1 VDEREVRAKLAD
13 GQCCSRAFHPGP
25 AQRYVNCFELRV
37 ADSNQGTA
45 TAPEKTREKAGRN
58 LGTILFFIVLAIFG
72 GWWWSAQRNGP
83 ENSSGSAVKST
94 LHLET
99 FVVNLADREGR
110 SFLRLGVDLG
120 LNHEL
125 KRGEDPPVAHVR
137 DTILTILATA
147 KAEDLLSAEGKSTLK
162 AELLQALK
170 ERVPELGVEEVYFT
184 ELLIQR

>member
-1 VDEREVRAKLAD
+1 
-13 GQCCSRAFHPGP
+13 
-25 AQRYVNCFELRV
+25 V
-37 ADSNQGTA
+37 ADANQGTETA
-45 TAPEKTREKAGRN
+45 LEKAPEKTGRS
-58 LGTILFFIVLAIFG
+58 LGPVLFFIVLAIFG
-72 GWWWSAQRNGP
+72 GWWWSAQRKGA
-83 ENSSGSAVKST
+83 ENRASSAVKST

-110 SFLRLGVDLG
+110 SYLRLGVDLG

-125 KRGEDPPVAHVR
+125 KHGEDPPVAHVR

-147 KAEDLLSAEGKSTLK
+147 KADDLLSAEGKAALK
-162 AELLQALK
+162 TELLQGLK